1 MPHAQ
6 PGRPS
11 HDPPALRDR
20 RLRRVRAGTRRRCHR
35 FVAAPAR
42 GTPAGTGPP
51 TTAADPRRQA
61 GRSGVAADG
70 AGTMTP
76 VQRRRLAWVLLA
88 LLASG
93 LATALVAMALERN
106 IAYLYTPA
114 EVLRGDVDAQS
125 RFRLGGMVVKGSF

>member
-1 MPHAQ
+1 MPRTR

-11 HDPPALRDR
+11 HDPPALCDR
-20 RLRRVRAGTRRRCHR
+20 RLRRVRAGTWRRRHR
-35 FVAAPAR
+35 RVAAPAR
-42 GTPAGTGPP
+42 GAPLGPGPAAAPADPCRPAGCGR
-51 TTAADPRRQA
+51 AA
-61 GRSGVAADG
+61 VDG

-76 VQRRRLAWVLLA
+76 VQRRRLVWVLLA

-114 EVLRGDVDAQS
+114 EVLRGDVDAHC
-125 RFRLGGMVVKGSF
+125 R